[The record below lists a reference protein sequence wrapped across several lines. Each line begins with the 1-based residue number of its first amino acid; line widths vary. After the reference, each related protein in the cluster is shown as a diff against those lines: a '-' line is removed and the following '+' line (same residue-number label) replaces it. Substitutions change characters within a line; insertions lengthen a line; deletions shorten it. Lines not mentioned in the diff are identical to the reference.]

1 MITLHRWSDEKV
13 YPFATHIFFCLILFA
28 RSLVAA
34 ENEAPLLTIEG
45 NLFERIELLSEE
57 SEPST
62 IIKSYY
68 RLLPDSANQEI
79 TERQNEL
86 EKLLPNYEVAYLAA
100 DSAEMAEVRTL
111 MDARWAKIRFLHSQF
126 FNTEV
131 VSILNTAYVAM
142 FGNLLPENFSSEGEK

>member
-1 MITLHRWSDEKV
+1 MSPHRWSNEKV
-13 YPFATHIFFCLILFA
+13 YPFATHICFCLILFA

-79 TERQNEL
+79 TERKNEL
-86 EKLLPNYEVAYLAA
+86 EKLLPCLLYTSPSPR
-100 DSAEMAEVRTL
+100 DS
-111 MDARWAKIRFLHSQF
+111 
-126 FNTEV
+126 
-131 VSILNTAYVAM
+131 
-142 FGNLLPENFSSEGEK
+142 

>member
-1 MITLHRWSDEKV
+1 M
-13 YPFATHIFFCLILFA
+13 
-28 RSLVAA
+28 
-34 ENEAPLLTIEG
+34 
-45 NLFERIELLSEE
+45 
-57 SEPST
+57 
-62 IIKSYY
+62 
-68 RLLPDSANQEI
+68 PDSVNQEI

-111 MDARWAKIRFLHSQF
+111 IDDRWAKIRFLHSQF

>member
-1 MITLHRWSDEKV
+1 M
-13 YPFATHIFFCLILFA
+13 
-28 RSLVAA
+28 
-34 ENEAPLLTIEG
+34 LTIEG
-45 NLFERIELLSEE
+45 NLFERIELLSDE
-57 SEPST
+57 SEPSS

-68 RLLPDSANQEI
+68 RLLPDAANQEI

-100 DSAEMAEVRTL
+100 DSAEMAEVRTI
-111 MDARWAKIRFLHSQF
+111 MDDKWAKIRLLHFQF

-131 VSILNTAYVAM
+131 ISILNKAYVAM

>member
-1 MITLHRWSDEKV
+1 MSPHRWSDEKV
-13 YPFATHIFFCLILFA
+13 YPFATHICFCLILFA

-45 NLFERIELLSEE
+45 NLFERIELLSDE
-57 SEPST
+57 SEPRS

-68 RLLPDSANQEI
+68 RLLPDAANQEI

-100 DSAEMAEVRTL
+100 DSAEMAEVRTI
-111 MDARWAKIRFLHSQF
+111 MDDKWAKIRLLHFQF

-131 VSILNTAYVAM
+131 ISILNKAYVAM

>member
-1 MITLHRWSDEKV
+1 MG
-13 YPFATHIFFCLILFA
+13 PFCLLSNGLGA
-28 RSLVAA
+28 SWTSWV
-34 ENEAPLLTIEG
+34 LLKEFKIVNDPFDITVKFS
-45 NLFERIELLSEE
+45 FERIELLSEE

-68 RLLPDSANQEI
+68 RLLPDLANQEI

-111 MDARWAKIRFLHSQF
+111 IDDRWAKIHFLHSQF